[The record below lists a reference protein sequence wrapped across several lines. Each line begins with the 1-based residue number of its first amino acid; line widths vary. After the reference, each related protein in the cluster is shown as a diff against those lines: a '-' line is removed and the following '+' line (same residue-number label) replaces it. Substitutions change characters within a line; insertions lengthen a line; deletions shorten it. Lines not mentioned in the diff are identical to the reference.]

1 MKEHQEVV
9 LHCKNGLKGL
19 LIQANLAHCEVT
31 TNVFQE
37 IPCLANAVT
46 AFVLNLKVSDI
57 VLCAIEIYKD
67 GVLEPRL
74 FTLPFTYYVYSFLE
88 K

>member
-1 MKEHQEVV
+1 M
-9 LHCKNGLKGL
+9 HCKNGLKGH

-31 TNVFQE
+31 TNVFLE

-46 AFVLNLKVSDI
+46 AFVLNPKVSDT
-57 VLCAIEIYKD
+57 VLCAVEAYKD
-67 GVLEPRL
+67 GVLEAPA
-74 FTLPFTYYVYSFLE
+74 FHITYYVHSFVE